1 MSPELG
7 TLGQLLGGDLPLTVI
22 RRLFPDRERFVG
34 AVVAMLGAGEVRLLD
49 ADRRVIPRW
58 RWRDVLLAEPDIARL
73 EITEL
78 GIRRI
83 G

>member
-1 MSPELG
+1 MDAVSPG
-7 TLGQLLGGDLPLTVI
+7 YT
-22 RRLFPDRERFVG
+22 
-34 AVVAMLGAGEVRLLD
+34 
-49 ADRRVIPRW
+49 RW